1 MTLVGRD
8 AECAAVDRLLRQVR
22 DGASGALVVR
32 GEPGIGK
39 SALLDYA
46 AHNAAGFLIVA
57 VTGIESEMEVA
68 FAALQQ
74 VCAPL
79 TKHLGQLPP
88 PQAEALRVALGLSS
102 SAPPDRFLAGLGV
115 LSLVA
120 EGADAQPLLCV
131 IDDAQWIDQTSL
143 HALAFAA
150 RRLYGESVAMIFAAR
165 TGFQVPDL
173 AGLPELAL
181 AGLPEPDAR
190 AVLATVLPGLLD
202 ERVRDRIVAEAAG
215 NPLALLEFSREVTAA
230 GDLAGGFGVSPW
242 IVRPLADRVAER
254 FLARV
259 NPLPA
264 ATRRLLLLA
273 AADPLGDPGL
283 LKRAGDTLGMSIADL
298 GPAESE
304 GLLRLG
310 AQVTFRH
317 PLVRSAIYR
326 SAPVADRQAA
336 HAALAEATDA
346 EHDVD
351 RRVWHRAHATFGPDE
366 IVADEL
372 ERSAGRAQARGGPG
386 AAAAFLERAA
396 ALTADPRRRARLML
410 ASAESKHDA
419 VARHDALAMVAA
431 IDIGQLDET
440 EQARLE
446 RLSARTVLTA
456 RSGSEA
462 PLLLL
467 RAARRLEPL
476 SAPLARDAYLDAF
489 AAAMIIGPHAL
500 GDSWPELARSALEAS
515 RSGRESTDP
524 DDLLLHGL
532 ALQVTDGYAAA
543 VPTLRRAVR
552 GFLAVPVPTG
562 DTSAALWLACRT
574 AMNLWDDEPWHQL
587 AERMVRSA
595 RDGGALTA
603 SPLSALVAS
612 TLLAADF
619 TEAVALIEETNTI
632 TALTG
637 AVVSMHGPMA
647 LAAWQG
653 RDPLTAA
660 PARAPMA
667 PQAAA
672 APGGTV
678 DTIGSYT
685 TALYYNG
692 IGRYQEALAAAS
704 IAAERSAGLGF
715 ALWALPE
722 FVEAA
727 ARSGD
732 REAAAEGLERLR
744 ATTGP
749 SATDW
754 ALGLE
759 ARCHALVLAAGDD
772 PAAEERYRESID
784 RLGRTRIAAHL
795 ARSRLLYGEWLR
807 REKRRIDAR
816 AQLRAA
822 REMFNRMG
830 ADGFAARTEREL
842 AATGE
847 RVRKRDIR
855 PVVELTPQEAQI
867 ARLASEGQ
875 TNPEIAAQLFLSPRT
890 VEYHLH
896 KIFTK
901 LDITARGQLARA
913 LGTA

>member
-8 AECAAVDRLLRQVR
+8 AECAAVDRLLQQVR
-22 DGASGALVVR
+22 TGASGAIVVR

-46 AHNAAGFLIVA
+46 AQKAAGFLIVS

-115 LSLVA
+115 LSLAA
-120 EGADAQPLLCV
+120 EAADAQPVLCL

-143 HALAFAA
+143 QALAFAS
-150 RRLYGESVAMIFAAR
+150 RRLYGESVAMIFATR
-165 TGFQVPDL
+165 TGVQVPDL
-173 AGLPELAL
+173 AGLPELVLGGL
-181 AGLPEPDAR
+181 ADSDAR
-190 AVLATVLPGLLD
+190 AVLATTLPGRLD
-202 ERVRDRIVAEAAG
+202 ERVRGRIVAEAAG

-242 IVRPLADRVAER
+242 MVRPLADRVAER

-259 NPLPA
+259 VTLPA

-273 AADPLGDPGL
+273 AVEPLGDPRL
-283 LKRAGDTLGMSIADL
+283 LKRAADRLGMSIADL
-298 GPAESE
+298 APAESE
-304 GLLRLG
+304 GLVRLG

-326 SAPVADRQAA
+326 SAPAADRQAA
-336 HAALAEATDA
+336 HAALADATDA
-346 EHDVD
+346 ETDID

-366 IVADEL
+366 VVADEL
-372 ERSAGRAQARGGPG
+372 ERSAGRAQARGGPA

-419 VARHDALAMVAA
+419 VARHGAVAMMAD
-431 IDIGQLDET
+431 IDVGQLDEM

-446 RLSARTVLTA
+446 RLSARAVLTA
-456 RSGSEA
+456 RSGGEA
-462 PLLLL
+462 PQLLL

-476 SAPLARDAYLDAF
+476 SAPLARDTYLDAF

-515 RSGRESTDP
+515 SRWESADP
-524 DDLLLHGL
+524 DSLLLRGL
-532 ALQVTDGYAAA
+532 ALQVSDGYTIA
-543 VPTLRRAVR
+543 VPTLRRALR

-574 AMNLWDDEPWHQL
+574 AMNLWDDGSWHQL
-587 AERMVRSA
+587 AGRMVRSA

-612 TLLAADF
+612 TILRGDFGEAAS
-619 TEAVALIEETNTI
+619 LIEETNMI
-632 TALTG
+632 TARTG
-637 AVVSMHGPMA
+637 SVVSMHGPMA

-653 RDPLTAA
+653 RDPLTAVPDQVA
-660 PARAPMA
+660 AITPG
-667 PQAAA
+667 AAA
-672 APGGTV
+672 TGGTV
-678 DTIGSYT
+678 STIGSYT

-692 IGRYQEALAAAS
+692 IGRYQEALTAAS
-704 IAAERSAGLGF
+704 IASERSGALGF

-722 FVEAA
+722 LVEAA
-727 ARSGD
+727 VRSGEG
-732 REAAAEGLERLR
+732 EAAAAGLERLR
-744 ATTGP
+744 AITGP
-749 SATDW
+749 SGTDW
-754 ALGLE
+754 ALGVE
-759 ARCHALVLAAGDD
+759 ARCHALVLADQRD
-772 PAAEERYRESID
+772 PAAEERYAESID
-784 RLGRTRIAAHL
+784 RLVRTGMATHL

-807 REKRRIDAR
+807 RGKRRIDAR
-816 AQLRAA
+816 AQLRVA
-822 REMFNRMG
+822 REMFTRMG
-830 ADGFAARTEREL
+830 ADSFASRAEREL

-847 RVRKRDIR
+847 RVRKRDVQ
-855 PVVELTPQEAQI
+855 PVLELTPQEAQI

-875 TNPEIAAQLFLSPRT
+875 SNPEIAAQLFLSPRT

-901 LDITARGQLARA
+901 LDIASRGQLARA
-913 LGTA
+913 LLTR